1 MEEKTSEKSSESV
14 SISDEDGEFES
25 YFRSPSAAPSSM
37 ASSSKVKTVNDS
49 VQHQNE
55 ESREKINKHPQSNY
69 SNFSDFEECGQ
80 CKFPIP
86 TAKFKSHQRK
96 KHNFR
101 CEASDCNLAFR
112 AKSELGTHRL
122 LDHGHGDQGQAGLG
136 EEILKLTNSD
146 DQKTVLNESPGG
158 NKELKQ
164 TPSNKP
170 QLALIVD
177 SGKGKSEK
185 KTVLATEDRPGQ
197 GKSLRKTVR
206 VSIWIVHFSIHNLDN
221 F

>member
-14 SISDEDGEFES
+14 SISDEDGELES

-177 SGKGKSEK
+177 SEKSEK
-185 KTVLATEDRPGQ
+185 KTEDRPGQ

-206 VSIWIVHFSIHNLDN
+206 VRI
-221 F
+221 

>member
-14 SISDEDGEFES
+14 SISDEDGELES

-55 ESREKINKHPQSNY
+55 ESREKINKHPQ

-122 LDHGHGDQGQAGLG
+122 LDHGDQGQAVLG
-136 EEILKLTNSD
+136 EEILKLTNGD
-146 DQKTVLNESPGG
+146 EQKTVPKESPGG

-164 TPSNKP
+164 TQSNKP

-177 SGKGKSEK
+177 SEKSEK

-206 VSIWIVHFSIHNLDN
+206 VRI
-221 F
+221 

>member
-14 SISDEDGEFES
+14 SVSDEDGELES
-25 YFRSPSAAPSSM
+25 YFRSLSAAPSSM

-101 CEASDCNLAFR
+101 CEAYDCNLAFR
-112 AKSELGTHRL
+112 AKSELCTHGEL
-122 LDHGHGDQGQAGLG
+122 AHG
-136 EEILKLTNSD
+136 EILIDEDEFNLVTNGD
-146 DQKTVLNESPGG
+146 DQKTVPNESPGG
-158 NKELKQ
+158 NKELQQ
-164 TPSNKP
+164 TRSNKP

-177 SGKGKSEK
+177 SEKSEK

-197 GKSLRKTVR
+197 RKSLRKTVR
-206 VSIWIVHFSIHNLDN
+206 VRI
-221 F
+221 